1 MNEFILNLVLT
12 ALQLVGNPNGNCI
25 LLSFADWKEFVD
37 GKATGN
43 IIGIK
48 LNVVC
53 PANMYMKLV
62 VKIKG
67 GKSTVTNEQLQQK
80 GGQAIVLKG
89 LQGKFFRD
97 NTGAYQLSC
106 TADGFE
112 VVS

>member
-1 MNEFILNLVLT
+1 MNDFILNLVLT

-53 PANMYMKLV
+53 PTNNYMKLV
-62 VKIKG
+62 VKIRG
-67 GKSTVTNEQLQQK
+67 GKCTLTNEQLQQK
-80 GGQAIVLKG
+80 SGQPIALKN
-89 LQGKFFRD
+89 LRGKFYRD
-97 NTGAYQLSC
+97 GNGSYQLS
-106 TADGFE
+106 TEADGFE
-112 VVS
+112 VA